1 MALLR
6 RNSDPDAPRIPRK
19 DRRGI
24 HPGIAGLIVIVIAAI
39 GVYFAFA
46 KKVPF
51 THGFR
56 VEAVFQ
62 NANSVRP
69 NSPVRIAGV
78 DVGKVASVKRYKDT
92 DMSVVTLE
100 LKDKALPIHK
110 DATAKIRSRTFLEG
124 NFFVDL
130 QPGTPTSP
138 TIDDGDTLPY
148 TQTAA
153 PVQFGDVLTALQQ
166 DTRRSLQQVLEDYGN
181 ALTAKPT
188 AQDDAQADPD
198 TRGETA
204 AQSLNDTFNYAG
216 PAEKNVSIVNQALL
230 GQQPDDLSTIIA
242 SLAKVTGALGRN
254 ERVLQ
259 DFVTNF
265 NGTMKIFADE
275 SGNLQATI
283 RELSPTL
290 KIADQT
296 LASLNRAFPPTRAF
310 AREILPGVKET
321 PATVNASFPWIKQT
335 RALLQPSELQGVARE
350 LSPATQDLA
359 RVIDASNELLPQ
371 TDLLSKCVYKV
382 LLPTGDIVIQDGPL
396 TTGKENYK
404 EFWYAMVGLASE
416 GQNFDGNG
424 MYVRFQPGGGS
435 QTISTGKSSISG
447 EQLFGRADTAPLG
460 TRPAYPGKRPPYRPD
475 VPCYTQQLPDL
486 NGAAVGAGESSQTTP
501 PTTIGNA
508 TQLVDT
514 VAGPLQPVINSLVTN
529 LTGLADQLV
538 NNGST
543 GQVLGTVTG
552 AVGQVLGGTPVGGT
566 AKLRAGAASK
576 PTSKSVAKTK
586 AKARSKAKARART
599 RSAPIGND
607 DVAGQLLSRLN
618 PFRGAGGAG

>member
-6 RNSDPDAPRIPRK
+6 RRSDPDSPRIPRK

-24 HPGIAGLIVIVIAAI
+24 HPALAAAAVLIVAVI

-56 VEAVFQ
+56 VDAVFQ
-62 NANSVRP
+62 NANSVRT

-78 DVGKVASVKRYKDT
+78 DVGKVSKVTRYKDT

-100 LKDKALPIHK
+100 LQDKALPIHK
-110 DATAKIRSRTFLEG
+110 DATAKIRPRTFLEG

-153 PVQFGDVLTALQQ
+153 PVQLGDVLTSLPQ
-166 DTRRSLQQVLEDYGN
+166 DTRRSLQQVLEDYGS
-181 ALTAKPT
+181 ALTSKPT
-188 AQDDAQADPD
+188 QADDAAGDPS

-204 AQSLNDTFNYAG
+204 AQSLNDTFDYAG
-216 PAEKNVSIVNQALL
+216 PAEKGVSIVNQALL
-230 GQQPDDLSTIIA
+230 GEQPDDLSTIIA
-242 SLAKVTGALGRN
+242 SLATVTGALGRN

-265 NGTMKIFADE
+265 NATMRIFADE
-275 SGNLQATI
+275 SSNLQATI

-290 KIADQT
+290 KVTDRT

-321 PATVNASFPWIKQT
+321 PATVDASFPWIRQT

-359 RVIDASNELLPQ
+359 RTIDASNELLPQ
-371 TDLLSKCVYKV
+371 TDLTSKCVSRV
-382 LLPTGDIVIQDGPL
+382 ILPTGDIVIQDGPL

-424 MYVRFQPGGGS
+424 MYVRFQPGAGS
-435 QTISTGKSSISG
+435 QTISTGKSSTSG
-447 EQLFGRADTAPLG
+447 ETMFGRADTAPLG

-475 VPCYTQQLPDL
+475 VPCYTQKLPDL

-501 PTTIGNA
+501 PTTIGDA

-514 VAGPLQPVINSLVTN
+514 EVGPLQPVINSLVTD
-529 LTGLADQLV
+529 LTGLADQAT
-538 NNGST
+538 NSGPT
-543 GQVLGTVTG
+543 GQVVNTVTG
-552 AVGQVLGGTPVGGT
+552 AAGQVVGGTP
-566 AKLRAGAASK
+566 AGA
-576 PTSKSVAKTK
+576 TSRLRSSSSSGSAKQDRTSGQRRR
-586 AKARSKAKARART
+586 AAARAR
-599 RSAPIGND
+599 SATISD
-607 DVAGQLLSRLN
+607 DTSPVSCWTA
-618 PFRGAGGAG
+618 

>member
-6 RNSDPDAPRIPRK
+6 RTDGLGGSDSPRIPRK

-24 HPGIAGLIVIVIAAI
+24 HPGLAGAIVLVIVAI

-62 NANSVRP
+62 NANSIRP

-78 DVGKVASVKRYKDT
+78 DVGKVTKIERWKDS

-100 LKDKALPIHK
+100 LQDKALPIHK
-110 DATAKIRSRTFLEG
+110 DATAKIRPRIFLEG

-130 QPGTPTSP
+130 QPGTPSSP
-138 TIDDGDTLPY
+138 TIDDGDPLPY

-153 PVQFGDVLTALQQ
+153 PVQFGDVLTSLPQ
-166 DTRRSLQQVLEDYGN
+166 DTRRSLQQVLADYGN

-188 AQDDAQADPD
+188 AADDAQADPD
-198 TRGETA
+198 TRGQTA
-204 AQSLNDTFNYAG
+204 AQSLNDAYDYLG

-265 NGTMKIFADE
+265 NATTRIFADE
-275 SGNLQATI
+275 SSNLQATI
-283 RELSPTL
+283 RELAPTL
-290 KIADQT
+290 EITDRT

-310 AREILPGVKET
+310 AREILPGVRET
-321 PATVNASFPWIKQT
+321 PATVDASFPWITQV
-335 RALLQPSELQGVARE
+335 RGLLQPSELQGVARE

-359 RVIDASNELLPQ
+359 KTIDATNQLLPQ
-371 TDLLSKCVYKV
+371 ADLVSKCVARV

-424 MYVRFQPGGGS
+424 MYVRFQTGGGS

-447 EQLFGRADTAPLG
+447 ETLFGRADQAPLG
-460 TRPAYPGKRPPYRPD
+460 TRPAYPAQRPPYRPD

-486 NGAAVGAGESSQTTP
+486 NGAAVGAGETSRTTP

-508 TQLVDT
+508 TQLADT
-514 VAGPLQPVINSLVTN
+514 AVGPLQPVLNSLVTD
-529 LTGLADQLV
+529 LTGLADQLT
-538 NNGST
+538 SDPTQLT
-543 GQVLGTVTG
+543 GQVLG
-552 AVGQVLGGTPVGGT
+552 GGPVG
-566 AKLRAGAASK
+566 R
-576 PTSKSVAKTK
+576 TSKLK
-586 AKARSKAKARART
+586 AGTSSKARRARS
-599 RSAPIGND
+599 RQRARIAD
-607 DVAGQLLSRLN
+607 QDVAGQLLSRLN
-618 PFRGAGGAG
+618 PFRGVGGAG